1 MYNDIC
7 IQLLTLDA
15 VYTCSYRYAQIAYV
29 CINIHMKNDQLSSQ
43 WTFLDFFC
51 QVHIDPTARR
61 QAEHQMGSEVLK
73 MG

>member
-15 VYTCSYRYAQIAYV
+15 VYTCSYRHAQIAYV

-43 WTFLDFFC
+43 WTFLDFFLSGA
-51 QVHIDPTARR
+51 H
-61 QAEHQMGSEVLK
+61 
-73 MG
+73 